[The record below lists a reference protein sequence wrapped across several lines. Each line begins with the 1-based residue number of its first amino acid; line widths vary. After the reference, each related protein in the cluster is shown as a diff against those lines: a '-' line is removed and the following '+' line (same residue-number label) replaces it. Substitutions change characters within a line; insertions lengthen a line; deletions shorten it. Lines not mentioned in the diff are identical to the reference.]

1 MAVNRPVDIID
12 AILSNPELRNTLT
25 RAVEASGSDRQVATH
40 YNAVEQEVS
49 TVFCPNQ
56 QVPVAARATPPV
68 LPQVP
73 LAPIFQ
79 MRRNYASQRA
89 RRCVFVLIM
98 FSYHYVLLF
107 PLFKEF
113 YLIYFYKYTCL
124 LMFYT
129 YEFCS
134 ILPDAWTPT
143 SRWIRELC
151 IKSVNLSM
159 SWICISYLLI
169 IYTTIDGTFSW

>member
-1 MAVNRPVDIID
+1 MCERVEILHVRNTKKEHVTTNMAVNRPVDIID

-25 RAVEASGSDRQVATH
+25 RAVEASGSDREVATR

-49 TVFCPNQ
+49 TVFRPNQ
-56 QVPVAARATPPV
+56 QVPVATRATPPI

-79 MRRNYASQRA
+79 MRRNYASQPA

-113 YLIYFYKYTCL
+113 YLIYFYKYI
-124 LMFYT
+124 Y
-129 YEFCS
+129 
-134 ILPDAWTPT
+134 
-143 SRWIRELC
+143 
-151 IKSVNLSM
+151 LSFDV
-159 SWICISYLLI
+159 LHL
-169 IYTTIDGTFSW
+169 

>member
-49 TVFCPNQ
+49 TVFHPNQ
-56 QVPVAARATPPV
+56 QVPVAARATPPI

-89 RRCVFVLIM
+89 RRCVFV
-98 FSYHYVLLF
+98 
-107 PLFKEF
+107 
-113 YLIYFYKYTCL
+113 
-124 LMFYT
+124 
-129 YEFCS
+129 
-134 ILPDAWTPT
+134 
-143 SRWIRELC
+143 
-151 IKSVNLSM
+151 
-159 SWICISYLLI
+159 
-169 IYTTIDGTFSW
+169 